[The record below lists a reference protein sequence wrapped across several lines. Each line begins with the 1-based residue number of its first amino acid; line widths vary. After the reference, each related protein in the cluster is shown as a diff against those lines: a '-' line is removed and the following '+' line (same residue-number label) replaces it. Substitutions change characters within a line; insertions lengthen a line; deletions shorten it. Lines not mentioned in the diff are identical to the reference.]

1 MSADIHGRVVRVLD
15 GDTIEVMNS
24 RKAVR
29 IRLVNI
35 DAPEKK
41 QDYGRWSTDMMKS
54 LVAGKTVTVT
64 YFQRDRYGSI
74 LGQVYALDGMNVN
87 QLMVRAGAAWVY
99 EQYNTD
105 PVLPVLQNEARQQKR
120 GLWSDADPVPPGYGD
135 TVNKILVILS
145 FIAQL
150 SNPGDG
156 KKRVF
161 PAPGVSVT
169 KTGKWG

>member
-1 MSADIHGRVVRVLD
+1 MMKYIPLVLFIFSWPVLSADIHGRVVRVLD
-15 GDTIEVMNS
+15 GDTIEVMDS

-64 YFQRDRYGSI
+64 YFQRDRYGRI
-74 LGQVYALDGMNVN
+74 LGQVYAPDGMNVN
-87 QLMVRAGAAWVY
+87 QFMVRAGAAWVY

-105 PVLPVLQNEARQQKR
+105 PVLPVFQNEARQQKR

-135 TVNKILVILS
+135 TVNKALAILS
-145 FIAQL
+145 FICSQ
-150 SNPGDG
+150 
-156 KKRVF
+156 RE
-161 PAPGVSVT
+161 
-169 KTGKWG
+169 